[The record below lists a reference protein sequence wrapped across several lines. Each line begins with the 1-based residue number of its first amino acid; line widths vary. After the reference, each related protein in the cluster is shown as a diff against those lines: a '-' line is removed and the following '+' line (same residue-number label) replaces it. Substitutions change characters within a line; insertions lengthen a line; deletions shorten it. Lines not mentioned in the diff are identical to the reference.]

1 MGCPHKYNQADF
13 TEIDKRFRVQCEL
26 CKQWVTVVPLRR
38 VGLQLIPVTETK
50 PMSKKKKYD
59 VFISQVNRQVVTVE
73 AESEEDAREKG
84 YRKWRKD
91 FANSYVEAV
100 EEVAGE

>member
-1 MGCPHKYNQADF
+1 
-13 TEIDKRFRVQCEL
+13 
-26 CKQWVTVVPLRR
+26 
-38 VGLQLIPVTETK
+38 
-50 PMSKKKKYD
+50 MSKKKKYD